1 MEILLWLV
9 PPVLVTLV
17 AMAWVGW
24 IGREGRGEVDPEVAV
39 RRMAAA
45 LSKPTAPR
53 YAAPQQPRERSTGI
67 AVRPSRRPARQS
79 TRQSAQCP
87 AGQPVE
93 TPVPG
98 ASARPVEGPASPQQ
112 KHAS

>member
-45 LSKPTAPR
+45 LSKPTMPR
-53 YAAPQQPRERSTGI
+53 YAAPQQPRERSTGV
-67 AVRPSRRPARQS
+67 AVRPSRRPVRRA
-79 TRQSAQCP
+79 AP
-87 AGQPVE
+87 K
-93 TPVPG
+93 
-98 ASARPVEGPASPQQ
+98 QQ
-112 KHAS
+112 KRAS